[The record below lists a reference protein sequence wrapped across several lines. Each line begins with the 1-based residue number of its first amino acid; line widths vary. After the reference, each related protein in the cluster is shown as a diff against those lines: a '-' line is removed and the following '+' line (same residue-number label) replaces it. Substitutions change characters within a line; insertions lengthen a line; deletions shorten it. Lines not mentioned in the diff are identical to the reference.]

1 MWMHTEGEHCRQ
13 TGHNKSRDASK
24 SNYASTDHDHRKSK
38 GRCHQRDDSSPA
50 KATMSKTA
58 GISTAVISTAAAG
71 GVLIQII
78 G

>member
-38 GRCHQRDDSSPA
+38 DGAINAMIPVQQKQLCQKQQEHPQ
-50 KATMSKTA
+50 
-58 GISTAVISTAAAG
+58 
-71 GVLIQII
+71 Q
-78 G
+78 